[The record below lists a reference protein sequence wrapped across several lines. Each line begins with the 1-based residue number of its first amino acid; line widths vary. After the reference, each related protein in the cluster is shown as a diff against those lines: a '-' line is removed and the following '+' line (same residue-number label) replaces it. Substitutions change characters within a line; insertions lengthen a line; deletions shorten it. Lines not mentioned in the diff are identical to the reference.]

1 MSTTPTERGGTGGV
15 ERRYGGRGAAVWC
28 GVVLENPPSLRSYAR
43 ATFFFFL
50 LLLPNEGGEE
60 DRVLRARRKAGRE
73 GEWSACPRFL
83 DTEHP
88 PSNRDARPPRT
99 KNHRTPLVGHACTP
113 ARANARYPPPP
124 PGPSPFAA
132 DEWTYVSFVLTFFS
146 VFETQPTNT
155 SSFFSHNNRDQ
166 GTKKRKKREELH
178 YTKKR

>member
-1 MSTTPTERGGTGGV
+1 MADEAPRCGV
-15 ERRYGGRGAAVWC
+15 VWC
-28 GVVLENPPSLRSYAR
+28 GPREPALP
-43 ATFFFFL
+43 TFLCASDLLFFLL
-50 LLLPNEGGEE
+50 LLLPNEGGGGGGSGF
-60 DRVLRARRKAGRE
+60 ASAGRE
-73 GEWSACPRFL
+73 GELSACPRFL

-113 ARANARYPPPP
+113 ARANARYPPTH

-146 VFETQPTNT
+146 VSETQPTNT